1 MKYIELTAWGNNKK
15 HLIPLNK
22 IVDFNFEE
30 KYTTLSLISSSYLN
44 VIETQEQIEEML
56 NYHGAKIVS
65 TEIINQEKEEYSAA
79 YERMADLY
87 ADDDLPF

>member
-1 MKYIELTAWGNNKK
+1 MKYIEVTGWGNGKK
-15 HLIPLNK
+15 HLVPLNR
-22 IVDFNFEE
+22 IVDFNFED
-30 KYTTLSLISSSYLN
+30 KFTSLTLVSGSHLN
-44 VIETQEQIEEML
+44 IIETQPQIEEML

-65 TEIINQEKEEYSAA
+65 IDIINQEKEEYSAA